1 MKILLAGTP
10 EFSVRSFEEVINHFE
25 VVGIIT
31 QPDRPKGRGHK
42 VIETPVKQLAKRYGI
57 KIFQPEKIIE
67 IYDELKELD
76 FDIMLTCAYG
86 QYIPQKILDLPKLAA
101 LNIHGSLLPKYRG
114 AAPIHYSILNG
125 DAETG
130 VTLMYMVKEMD
141 AGDMIFK
148 ASTPIEESYTT
159 GLMFGILSMIA
170 ADHITEWLNNI
181 KRGTFKRY
189 PQPQEDVT
197 FSPKITKEECEINKE
212 KTIFEAQRM
221 IKAFNPFPGAFII
234 RNGKKIKILNY
245 SNSDKGIEYKVKD
258 GLLYITELQ
267 VPGKRALNYKEFLK
281 GSKF

>member
-10 EFSVRSFEEVINHFE
+10 DFSVRSFEEVINHFD
-25 VVGIIT
+25 VVGIVT

-57 KIFQPEKIIE
+57 KTFQPEKISE
-67 IYDELKELD
+67 IYEELKELD

-86 QYIPQKILDLPKLAA
+86 QYIPQKILNLPKIAA

-114 AAPIHYSILNG
+114 AAPIHYSVLNG

-130 VTLMYMVKEMD
+130 ITLMYMVKEMD

-148 ASTPIEESYTT
+148 ASTPIEEGYTT

-170 ADHITEWLNNI
+170 ADHIVEWLNNI
-181 KRGTFKRY
+181 EKGLFKRH
-189 PQPQEDVT
+189 PQPEEGVT
-197 FSPKITKEECEINKE
+197 FSPKITKEECEINNQ

-221 IKAFNPFPGAFII
+221 IKAFNPFPGAFIMKD
-234 RNGKKIKILNY
+234 GKKFKILNY
-245 SNSDKGIEYKVKD
+245 SNDKEGIEYKVKD
-258 GLLYITELQ
+258 GSIYITELQ
-267 VPGKRALNYKEFLK
+267 APGKRALNYKEFLK
-281 GSKF
+281 GSEF